1 MLSAAFLVVNVSQQ
15 DTLCFTDRVVR
26 LGYHLHLN
34 WFENTRRNSDRNV
47 MLRSIKT
54 IKSTNIN
61 IQTLTIV
68 NEREV
73 DKDED

>member
-1 MLSAAFLVVNVSQQ
+1 
-15 DTLCFTDRVVR
+15 
-26 LGYHLHLN
+26 
-34 WFENTRRNSDRNV
+34 

-68 NEREV
+68 DEREV
-73 DKDED
+73 DEDED